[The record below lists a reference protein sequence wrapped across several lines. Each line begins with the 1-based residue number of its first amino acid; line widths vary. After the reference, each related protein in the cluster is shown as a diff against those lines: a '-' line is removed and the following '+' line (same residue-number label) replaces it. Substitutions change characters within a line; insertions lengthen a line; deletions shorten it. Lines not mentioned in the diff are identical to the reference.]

1 MKTLVAIQK
10 CFALPLALCLGLT
23 AQAQLLNET
32 FDSSA
37 GFLITDDSGPSNFV
51 SDGSNDYFGIYDGEG
66 DGGADF
72 GAVTTNPSGKPT
84 YTSESDNY
92 LVCEDFDAE
101 GVALPATLTWTS
113 INLSGETLLQISA
126 EFASTRADPND
137 YIVVS
142 YRLDAGVWVEILGVA
157 GVSTNGPVYEIT
169 DFAAQTGDASATAIT
184 STFTNIS
191 SNLSLAGTETTL
203 EIKAEISN
211 NNGDDNFGMDDLLV
225 EELTSSEEAITLSA
239 SPTTVDEGSTLV
251 VTLSVPTNVSTDAI
265 FNLTGSGG
273 GGGDGSGGGGGNG
286 SGGGNGGGG
295 GSELSIPATVTILSG
310 TNSIDFN
317 VSGLSDGEFDG
328 DQDVTIT
335 AALAGYISDSIDIT
349 VVDVESATPSGDLI
363 ISQYYE
369 GTSYNKYI
377 EVTNIGDN
385 PIDLTGYT
393 IVRWSDALAEEYK
406 TAESLPAEN
415 ADSLDLSSLGTIQPD
430 QTMVFAHSSA
440 ASPLDGSSADLS
452 GDYTSPFGFNGN
464 DSIVIYNSAT
474 PNPANIV
481 DAIGFTNSGLEGK
494 DTSFVRAGAFQG
506 YDLSAG
512 SSASSSQFATIW
524 TEITNA
530 SADAASY
537 SDDGFIGTTTLA
549 TAPTAINFTDLAVMF
564 TEDGVSADLT
574 VEILNPDGANSVSV
588 DVVFNLESSTADTA
602 DISDYTTQTLTFPST
617 AISGEQQTVTVTITD
632 DSDFEGNEEVI
643 FDLSN
648 LVTSNIN
655 AQIGRADTAT
665 LTILDNDA
673 VIPDLIISEV
683 ADPNGTAGTN
693 ARFVELYNPTD
704 STIDLAAGNWSLVRY
719 LATASATKQSVSLT
733 GSILAGGTYV
743 VARSESVF
751 TSTYGKS
758 PDQSNGNIS
767 GDGDDSYALFFGGN
781 NITGTLV
788 DLYGDIGDDGSG
800 GIDGSSTDWEYED
813 GRAVR
818 NSDITSPNATFSAVE
833 WTIYNDSA
841 SVNGT
846 AEVADMTPGVHPDP
860 LVTAP
865 TGVSASTVNDS
876 DISVGFTAVDSNDV
890 IVVFDTDGT
899 FTAPTGAAPS
909 LNDSFAGGTVI
920 YVGQASPLAH
930 TGLSADTQYYYS
942 VFSVNGTDYSSV
954 VEVDATTQV
963 AGLIYSE
970 DFDDASG
977 DADDWFNATVTGP
990 DPWDLSGSTA
1000 SVDGYVGFVDNGAE
1014 DHYLVSPALD
1024 FSAETAITI
1033 SFDYEGTYDDG
1044 DSDSF
1049 ELVYSLDYSGSENP
1063 EGAAI
1068 WTEIPFDFSQN
1079 LQTADPVALV
1089 NSGLISLPAALEGES
1104 VVYLAF
1110 RYSAGGGELDSELW
1124 ELDNILVQ
1132 STTVVANPVADY
1144 LTVRGLTS
1152 DDLGTDTNG
1161 NGFTVLEEYL
1171 AGFGDGSGSDVIS
1184 YGIDNGATLALSLT
1198 SDLELE
1204 PVGIGVALEATS
1216 DLGVA
1221 FAPVAF
1227 SISVVPND
1235 GTFTRIYTETTP
1247 PASEQRFLRL
1257 SITEE

>member
-1 MKTLVAIQK
+1 MKTLASIQKYFSLALVSALTVKAQVLTPGDIAIIGFNFDNPDQVAIA
-10 CFALPLALCLGLT
+10 ALAEIPSGT
-23 AQAQLLNET
+23 EIK
-32 FDSSA
+32 F
-37 GFLITDDSGPSNFV
+37 TDDGWQSSGSFRGSEGTFTYTAATTIAAGTVVDIGISGPALSSSGDQVLAYQGDNSSPTFIYAIN
-51 SDGSNDYFGIYDGEG
+51 SDGSSGVWQST
-66 DGGADF
+66 ATS
-72 GAVTTNPSGKPT
+72 AATSALPSG
-84 YTSESDNY
+84 
-92 LVCEDFDAE
+92 L
-101 GVALPATLTWTS
+101 
-113 INLSGETLLQISA
+113 
-126 EFASTRADPND
+126 
-137 YIVVS
+137 
-142 YRLDAGVWVEILGVA
+142 
-157 GVSTNGPVYEIT
+157 TNG
-169 DFAAQTGDASATAIT
+169 
-184 STFTNIS
+184 
-191 SNLSLAGTETTL
+191 
-203 EIKAEISN
+203 
-211 NNGDDNFGMDDLLV
+211 
-225 EELTSSEEAITLSA
+225 
-239 SPTTVDEGSTLV
+239 
-251 VTLSVPTNVSTDAI
+251 TDAI
-265 FNLTGSGG
+265 AFQERDNGYYSGTTTTGTKAELLAAISDPANWTTSNSRTDSSSWPTTFTVSGG
-273 GGGDGSGGGGGNG
+273 GGDPGTTTPTLSLSQSGNSTDATEGGVTDSFDVALSTLPSDDVTVTLTPDTDVDLGSGAGVAIGLNFTTVNG
-286 SGGGNGGGG
+286 TS
-295 GSELSIPATVTILSG
+295 AQTVTVTAFDDSDTEDPEVSAI
-310 TNSIDFN
+310 SISTSSLDADYN
-317 VSGLSDGEFDG
+317 GLSD
-328 DQDVTIT
+328 Q
-335 AALAGYISDSIDIT
+335 
-349 VVDVESATPSGDLI
+349 VDVNVTDNDLVPSGDLI

-377 EVTNIGDN
+377 EVTNIGDT
-385 PIDLTGYT
+385 PIDLTSYT

-464 DSIVIYNSAT
+464 DSIVIYNSPT

-481 DAIGFTNSGLEGK
+481 DAIGFTNSGEEGK
-494 DTSFVRAGAFQG
+494 DRSFLRAGAFQG
-506 YDLSAG
+506 YDLNAG
-512 SSASSSQFATIW
+512 SNASSSQFDTVW

-530 SADAASY
+530 TADAASY
-537 SDDGFIGTTTLA
+537 GDDGFIGTTALA
-549 TAPTAINFTDLAVMF
+549 TAPTAINFTDLAIMV

-574 VEILNPDGANSVSV
+574 VEISNPDGANSVSV
-588 DVVFNLESSTADTA
+588 DVVFNSESSTADTA
-602 DISDYTTQTLTFPST
+602 DISNYTTQTITFPST
-617 AISGEQQTVTVTITD
+617 AVTGEQQTVTVTITD
-632 DSDFEGNEEVI
+632 DSDLEGIEEAI

-648 LVTSNIN
+648 LVTSNTN

-665 LTILDNDA
+665 LTIQDNDA

-733 GSILAGGTYV
+733 GSISAGGTYV

-751 TSTYGKS
+751 TSTYGQS

-788 DLYGDIGDDGSG
+788 DLYGDIGDGSG

-818 NSDITSPNATFSAVE
+818 NSDITSPNATFTAAE

-860 LVTAP
+860 LVAAP
-865 TGVSASTVNDS
+865 TGVSASTVNDT
-876 DISVGFTAVDSNDV
+876 DISVAFTAVDSNDV

-942 VFSVNGTDYSSV
+942 VFSVNGTDYSSA
-954 VEVDATTQV
+954 VELDATTQV

-1063 EGAAI
+1063 EGAAT

-1110 RYSAGGGELDSELW
+1110 RYSAGGGELNSEAW

-1132 STTVVANPVADY
+1132 STTVATDPVADY
-1144 LTVRGLTS
+1144 LTVRSLLS

-1184 YGIDNGATLALSLT
+1184 YGIDNGATLALTLT

-1204 PVGIGVALEATS
+1204 PVGIGVVLEATS

-1221 FAPVAF
+1221 FVPVAF

-1235 GTFTRIYTETTP
+1235 GSFTRSYTETSP
-1247 PASEQRFLRL
+1247 PAGEQRFLRL